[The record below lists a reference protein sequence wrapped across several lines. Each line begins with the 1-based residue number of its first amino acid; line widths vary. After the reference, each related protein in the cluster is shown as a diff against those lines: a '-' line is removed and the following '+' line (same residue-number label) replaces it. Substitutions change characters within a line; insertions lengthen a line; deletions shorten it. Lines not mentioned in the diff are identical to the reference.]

1 MNNRLLGALA
11 MLGAP
16 CLGLSMIR
24 ALILN
29 DNFESDLFGGVLSV
43 LYMAGWLCSM
53 VGLWNIRATG
63 DSRFGRASLGVIFGS
78 LTLAN
83 VWNVYDALV
92 PNANTFLYRAL
103 DLNWPL
109 SNLMMLV
116 IGIAVIRARRLTG
129 WNRYIPLVVGL
140 WLPFSILVSIPGGGA
155 QGTWAGSLS
164 AVYSIITWTLLAYVV
179 YTSQPELSLVPSQ
192 QDTDE
197 IR

>member
-1 MNNRLLGALA
+1 MNNRLLGALG

-24 ALILN
+24 SLILHN
-29 DNFESDLFGGVLSV
+29 SFESDLFGGVLSV

-53 VGLWNIRATG
+53 LGLRNSRATG
-63 DSRFGRASLGVIFGS
+63 DSRFGRAILLLIFIS

-83 VWNVYDALV
+83 VWNVYDILA

-116 IGIAVIRARRLTG
+116 IGVAVIRARRLTG
-129 WNRYIPLVVGL
+129 WGRYIPLAVGF
-140 WLPFSILVSIPGGGA
+140 WLPFTILVSIPGGGP
-155 QGTWAGSLS
+155 QGTVAGVLS
-164 AVYSIITWTLLAYVV
+164 AVYSIIIWTLLGYVV
-179 YTSQPELSLVPSQ
+179 YTSQPERSFGPAQRVVGQ
-192 QDTDE
+192 TY
-197 IR
+197 